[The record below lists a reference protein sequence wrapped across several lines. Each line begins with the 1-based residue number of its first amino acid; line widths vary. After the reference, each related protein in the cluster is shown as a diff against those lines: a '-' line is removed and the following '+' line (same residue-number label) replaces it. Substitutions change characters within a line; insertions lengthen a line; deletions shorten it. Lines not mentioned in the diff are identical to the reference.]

1 MKIGHSGVCTILTTA
16 ESGVCFGLSVLMSS
30 FCCKRGNI
38 HIWNNRLPAL
48 TMCWEKGSDRFW
60 EPLRADRTDYPTLST
75 FLWPLS
81 SIAHSLN
88 CGIAQCFCKIGG
100 NLWWVEQNR
109 AQEVDLTKFSL
120 HSKQPGRTIL
130 GGKIF
135 HICYQIFPYL
145 LSDLAAAIKSLEFIF
160 PAGFDGAILGKKAAT
175 KISIFNLTCRHSS
188 GKKVQK

>member
-1 MKIGHSGVCTILTTA
+1 MTIQIKSIQIFAKNLGCMFMRTPELGVLAFQSCPVFAASAETFTFGTT
-16 ESGVCFGLSVLMSS
+16 
-30 FCCKRGNI
+30 
-38 HIWNNRLPAL
+38 AL
-48 TMCWEKGSDRFW
+48 TMCWEKGSDGFW
-60 EPLRADRTDYPTLST
+60 EPFRADTTDYPTLST

-88 CGIAQCFCKIGG
+88 SAIAQCFCKIGG

-145 LSDLAAAIKSLEFIF
+145 LSDLA
-160 PAGFDGAILGKKAAT
+160 GRG
-175 KISIFNLTCRHSS
+175 R
-188 GKKVQK
+188 